1 MKTLTIKDIAE
12 LADVSV
18 ATVSR
23 VINNNGRFSEETRK
37 KVLSI
42 IEETGY
48 KTNYMAKSLR
58 TNRSYTIGVIVP
70 DISNYFFFSIVE
82 KVEQIMF
89 ERNFTTIICNTDR
102 SIKKEK
108 AYLELL
114 ESKKID
120 GLIVISGA
128 ENFAFP
134 QNEIPYVCID
144 REPMDK
150 SKTIF
155 ISSNHYKGGYIA
167 TKELIKRG
175 SKNPCIVYYNDNAT
189 YSKNRISGFE
199 AALKDENLK
208 ISKYSKLKSDPLSID
223 MDLKKI
229 LKGKVDSIFAI
240 NDNVAMDVLLS
251 LNENKIKVPDDVQ
264 VIGFDDNINDK
275 YMYPSLS
282 TIRQN
287 VDEIARNSVD
297 ALIKLMNQEE
307 KPGKSITIDVEL
319 VLRNSTK
326 IL

>member
-12 LADVSV
+12 LAGVSV

-37 KVLSI
+37 KVLDI
-42 IEETGY
+42 IEKTGY

-58 TNRSYTIGVIVP
+58 TNKSYTIGVIVP

-89 ERNFTTIICNTDR
+89 EKNFTTIICNTDR

-128 ENFAFP
+128 ENFEFP
-134 QNEIPYVCID
+134 QNKIPYVCID
-144 REPMDK
+144 REPIDK

-155 ISSNHYKGGYIA
+155 ISSNHYKGGYMA

-175 SKNPCIVYYNDNAT
+175 SKNPSIVYYNDKAT

-287 VDEIARNSVD
+287 VEEIARNSVD

-307 KPGKSITIDVEL
+307 KPGKSITIDVDL

>member
-12 LADVSV
+12 LAGVSV

-89 ERNFTTIICNTDR
+89 EKNFTTIICNTDR
-102 SIKKEK
+102 NLKKEK
-108 AYLELL
+108 AYLKLL

-128 ENFAFP
+128 ENFEFP

-144 REPMDK
+144 REPIDK

-175 SKNPCIVYYNDNAT
+175 SKNPCIIYYNDKAT
-189 YSKNRISGFE
+189 YSKNRIAGFKS
-199 AALKDENLK
+199 ALKDENLK
-208 ISKYSKLKSDPLSID
+208 ISKYSKLKSSPSSIN

-229 LKGKVDSIFAI
+229 LKGNVDSIFAI
-240 NDNVAMDVLLS
+240 NDNVAMDVLLG
-251 LNENKIKVPDDVQ
+251 LNENNIKVPKDVQ
-264 VIGFDDNINDK
+264 VIGFDNNINDK
-275 YMYPSLS
+275 YMYPSLT
-282 TIRQN
+282 TINQN
-287 VDEIARNSVD
+287 IDEIAINSVD
-297 ALIKLMNQEE
+297 SLIKLMNHEE

-326 IL
+326 NL

>member
-37 KVLSI
+37 KVLDI
-42 IEETGY
+42 IEKTGY

-155 ISSNHYKGGYIA
+155 ISSNHYKGGYMA

-175 SKNPCIVYYNDNAT
+175 SKNPSIVYYNDKAT

-251 LNENKIKVPDDVQ
+251 LNENKIKVPDDIQ

>member
-12 LADVSV
+12 LAGVSV

-89 ERNFTTIICNTDR
+89 EKNFTTIICNTDR
-102 SIKKEK
+102 NLKKEK

-128 ENFAFP
+128 ENFEFP

-144 REPMDK
+144 REPIDK

-175 SKNPCIVYYNDNAT
+175 SKNPCIIYYNDKAT
-189 YSKNRISGFE
+189 YSKNRISGFKS
-199 AALKDENLK
+199 ALKDENLK
-208 ISKYSKLKSDPLSID
+208 ISKYSKLKSSPSSIN

-229 LKGKVDSIFAI
+229 LKGNVDSIFAI
-240 NDNVAMDVLLS
+240 NDNVAMDVLLG
-251 LNENKIKVPDDVQ
+251 LNENNIKVPKDVQ
-264 VIGFDDNINDK
+264 VIGFDNNINDR
-275 YMYPSLS
+275 YMYPSLT
-282 TIRQN
+282 TINQN
-287 VDEIARNSVD
+287 IDEIAINSVNS
-297 ALIKLMNQEE
+297 LIKLMNNEE

-326 IL
+326 NL

>member
-12 LADVSV
+12 LAGVSV

-89 ERNFTTIICNTDR
+89 EKNFTTIICNTDR
-102 SIKKEK
+102 NLKKEK

-128 ENFAFP
+128 ENFEFP

-144 REPMDK
+144 REPIDK
-150 SKTIF
+150 SETIF

-175 SKNPCIVYYNDNAT
+175 SKNPCIIYYNDKAT
-189 YSKNRISGFE
+189 YSKNRIAGFE
-199 AALKDENLK
+199 SALKNENLK
-208 ISKYSKLKSDPLSID
+208 ISKYSKLKSSPSSIN

-229 LKGKVDSIFAI
+229 LKGNVDSIFAI
-240 NDNVAMDVLLS
+240 NDNVAMDVLLG
-251 LNENKIKVPDDVQ
+251 LNENNIKVPKDVQ
-264 VIGFDDNINDK
+264 VIGFDNNINDR
-275 YMYPSLS
+275 YMYPSLT
-282 TIRQN
+282 TINQN
-287 VDEIARNSVD
+287 IDEIAINSVNS
-297 ALIKLMNQEE
+297 LIKLMNNEE

-326 IL
+326 NL

>member
-37 KVLSI
+37 KVLDI
-42 IEETGY
+42 IEKTGY

-134 QNEIPYVCID
+134 QN
-144 REPMDK
+144 
-150 SKTIF
+150 
-155 ISSNHYKGGYIA
+155 
-167 TKELIKRG
+167 
-175 SKNPCIVYYNDNAT
+175 
-189 YSKNRISGFE
+189 
-199 AALKDENLK
+199 
-208 ISKYSKLKSDPLSID
+208 
-223 MDLKKI
+223 
-229 LKGKVDSIFAI
+229 
-240 NDNVAMDVLLS
+240 
-251 LNENKIKVPDDVQ
+251 
-264 VIGFDDNINDK
+264 
-275 YMYPSLS
+275 
-282 TIRQN
+282 
-287 VDEIARNSVD
+287 
-297 ALIKLMNQEE
+297 
-307 KPGKSITIDVEL
+307 
-319 VLRNSTK
+319 
-326 IL
+326 

>member
-37 KVLSI
+37 KVLDI
-42 IEETGY
+42 IEKTGY

-155 ISSNHYKGGYIA
+155 ISSNHYKGGYMA

-175 SKNPCIVYYNDNAT
+175 SKNPSIVYYNDKAT

-199 AALKDENLK
+199 AALKDENLN

>member
-12 LADVSV
+12 LAGVSV

-37 KVLSI
+37 KVLDI
-42 IEETGY
+42 IEKTGY

-58 TNRSYTIGVIVP
+58 TNKSYTIGVIVP

-82 KVEQIMF
+82 KVEQVMF
-89 ERNFTTIICNTDR
+89 EKNFTTIICNTDR
-102 SIKKEK
+102 NLKKEE

-134 QNEIPYVCID
+134 QNKIPYVCID

-155 ISSNHYKGGYIA
+155 ISSNHYKGGYMA

-175 SKNPCIVYYNDNAT
+175 SKNPSIVFYNDKAT

-223 MDLKKI
+223 MDLKKF

-251 LNENKIKVPDDVQ
+251 LNENNIKVPDDVQ
-264 VIGFDDNINDK
+264 IIGFDDNINDK

-287 VDEIARNSVD
+287 VDEIAINSVD
-297 ALIKLMNQEE
+297 ALIKLMNHEE
-307 KPGKSITIDVEL
+307 KPGKSITIDVDL

-326 IL
+326 NL

>member
-1 MKTLTIKDIAE
+1 MKTLTIKDIAK

-37 KVLSI
+37 KVLDI

-58 TNRSYTIGVIVP
+58 TNKSYTIGVIVP

-89 ERNFTTIICNTDR
+89 EKNFTTIICNTDR
-102 SIKKEK
+102 NLKKEK

-128 ENFAFP
+128 ENFEFP
-134 QNEIPYVCID
+134 CNEIPYVCID

-155 ISSNHYKGGYIA
+155 ISSNHYKGGYMA

-175 SKNPCIVYYNDNAT
+175 SKNPCIVYYNDKAT

-199 AALKDENLK
+199 TALKDENLK
-208 ISKYSKLKSDPLSID
+208 ISKYSKLKSTPFSID
-223 MDLKKI
+223 VDLEKI
-229 LKGKVDSIFAI
+229 LKGNVDSIFAI
-240 NDNVAMDVLLS
+240 NDNIAMDVLLS
-251 LNENKIKVPDDVQ
+251 LNENNIKVPDDIQ

-287 VDEIARNSVD
+287 IDEIAKNSVD
-297 ALIKLMNQEE
+297 ALIKLMDCEDKKGQ
-307 KPGKSITIDVEL
+307 SITIDVEL

-326 IL
+326 NL

>member
-12 LADVSV
+12 LAGVSV

-37 KVLSI
+37 KVLDI
-42 IEETGY
+42 IEKTGY

-58 TNRSYTIGVIVP
+58 TNKSYTIGVIVP

-82 KVEQIMF
+82 KVEQVMF
-89 ERNFTTIICNTDR
+89 EKNFTTIICNTDR

-134 QNEIPYVCID
+134 ENKIPYVCID
-144 REPMDK
+144 RKPMDK

-155 ISSNHYKGGYIA
+155 ISSNHYKGGYMA

-175 SKNPCIVYYNDNAT
+175 SKNPCIVYYNDKAT

-208 ISKYSKLKSDPLSID
+208 ISKYSKLKSDSLSID
-223 MDLKKI
+223 MDLKKF

-251 LNENKIKVPDDVQ
+251 LNENNIKVPDDVQ

-297 ALIKLMNQEE
+297 ALIKLMNHEQ

-326 IL
+326 NL

>member
-37 KVLSI
+37 KVLDI
-42 IEETGY
+42 IEKTGY

-58 TNRSYTIGVIVP
+58 TNKSYTIGVIVP

-82 KVEQIMF
+82 KVEQVMF
-89 ERNFTTIICNTDR
+89 EKNFTTIICNTDR

-144 REPMDK
+144 REPIDK

-155 ISSNHYKGGYIA
+155 ISSNHYKGGYMA

-175 SKNPCIVYYNDNAT
+175 SKNPCIVYYNDTAT

-251 LNENKIKVPDDVQ
+251 LNENKIKVPDNVQ

>member
-12 LADVSV
+12 LAGVSV

-37 KVLSI
+37 KVLDI
-42 IEETGY
+42 IEKTGY

-58 TNRSYTIGVIVP
+58 TNKSYTIGVIVP

-89 ERNFTTIICNTDR
+89 EKNFTTIICNTDR
-102 SIKKEK
+102 NLKKEK

-155 ISSNHYKGGYIA
+155 ISSNHYKGGYMA

-175 SKNPCIVYYNDNAT
+175 AKNPCIIYYNDKAT

-223 MDLKKI
+223 MDLKKY

-251 LNENKIKVPDDVQ
+251 LNENNINVPDDIQ

-287 VDEIARNSVD
+287 VDEIAINSVN
-297 ALIKLMNQEE
+297 ALIKLMDNEE

-326 IL
+326 NL